1 VPFSNRGYYGGNCAT
16 ERARKQRT
24 EAGATCGKFAI
35 SNDANMNYSDRR
47 RRVATVNLKKT
58 VGLVECVNV
67 KWEVLVQNI
76 AELDSLNFATIG
88 ILS

>member
-1 VPFSNRGYYGGNCAT
+1 
-16 ERARKQRT
+16 
-24 EAGATCGKFAI
+24 
-35 SNDANMNYSDRR
+35 MNYSDRR